1 MLYESAR
8 DIAAERAAAAKIE
21 QCWRCR
27 VVKLAKC
34 YPVDFPGMV
43 GNHVRFVAEHKR
55 RYCSVRRHPDVP
67 LSCLKID
74 ALFDESTQESAPGVW
89 LSTWDEGL
97 GWYRIDDV
105 RQWPVKWFERK
116 DRPERGKLDGE
127 WCYFVPVS
135 LFSPVVANNHAQNIT
150 SRGPVSGFQAI
161 SLPTP

>member
-34 YPVDFPGMV
+34 YPVDFHGMV
-43 GNHVRFVAEHKR
+43 
-55 RYCSVRRHPDVP
+55 
-67 LSCLKID
+67 